1 VANSTQSLFQLLK
14 GESQELI
21 QRWVQAIKAT
31 IVTEPLPRSE
41 LLDHVPA
48 FVEEL
53 VAALFPDAMPLPGGG
68 SYAEEHG
75 SQRLRLGFDV
85 GEVVREYGLL
95 HACILQLAD
104 ERGVS
109 VSLAEHLVV
118 ARWLNT
124 GIAQAVSQY
133 ALERNLEIQR
143 QASEHLGFMAHE
155 LRDPL
160 SAARL
165 ALHRL
170 RLQELSQGGRTV
182 DLLERNLKR
191 TADMI
196 DTTLTHA
203 SLKLGVAVRP
213 EPLRLRDFLDEI
225 RLDSAAE
232 AQIKHIEIQ
241 LSVPEDLVLEA
252 DPRLLRSAVTNLML
266 NAVKF
271 TPPEGHVSVSVR
283 RHEGRLLIE
292 VSDSCGGLP
301 PGKVE
306 ELFAPLVQ
314 RAENRT
320 GFGLGLSIALQATEA
335 HNGTIRVTDLP
346 GHGCVFI
353 IDLPDRTVAPKG
365 ED

>member
-1 VANSTQSLFQLLK
+1 VASPESLFELLK
-14 GESQELI
+14 GETHELI
-21 QRWVQAIKAT
+21 QRWAQAIKAT
-31 IVTEPLPRSE
+31 IVTEPIPRSE

-48 FVEEL
+48 FVDEL

-75 SQRLRLGFDV
+75 AQRLRLGFDV

-95 HACILQLAD
+95 HACILELAD
-104 ERGVS
+104 ERGVP

-118 ARWLNT
+118 ARWLNA

-143 QASEHLGFMAHE
+143 QASEHLGFIAHE

-165 ALHRL
+165 ALQRL

-191 TADMI
+191 TADLI

-203 SLKLGVAVRP
+203 SMKLGVAVRP
-213 EPLRLRDFLDEI
+213 EPLRLRDFLEEI
-225 RLDSAAE
+225 RLDSAGE
-232 AQIKHIEIQ
+232 AQVKDIEVR
-241 LSVPEDLVLEA
+241 LSVPEDLVLQA
-252 DPRLLRSAVTNLML
+252 DPRLLRSAVTNLLL
-266 NAVKF
+266 NAIKF
-271 TPPEGHVSVSVR
+271 TPQEGSVSVSVR
-283 RHEGRLLIE
+283 RHDGRLLIE
-292 VSDSCGGLP
+292 VADSCGGLP

-314 RAENRT
+314 RAENRS
-320 GFGLGLSIALQATEA
+320 GFGLGLSISLQATEA
-335 HNGTIRVTDLP
+335 HNGTIRVNDLP

-353 IDLPDRTVAPKG
+353 IDLPDRTLG
-365 ED
+365 TEG

>member
-1 VANSTQSLFQLLK
+1 VANPQSLFQLLK
-14 GESQELI
+14 TESEELI
-21 QRWVQAIKAT
+21 QRWAQAIKAT
-31 IVTEPLPRSE
+31 IVTEPMPRSE

-48 FVEEL
+48 FVDEL
-53 VAALFPDAMPLPGGG
+53 VAALFPDAIPLPGGG
-68 SYAEEHG
+68 SYAEDHG

-95 HACILQLAD
+95 QACILQLAD

-109 VSLAEHLVV
+109 IDLAEHLVV

-143 QASEHLGFMAHE
+143 QASEHLGFIAHE

-165 ALHRL
+165 ALDRL
-170 RLQELSQGGRTV
+170 RLQELSRGGRAV

-191 TADMI
+191 AAEMI
-196 DTTLTHA
+196 DTTLIHA
-203 SLKLGVAVRP
+203 SLKLGVSVHP
-213 EPLRLRDFLDEI
+213 EPLRLRDFLEEI
-225 RLDSAAE
+225 RLDSAGE
-232 AQIKHIEIQ
+232 AQIKNIEIQ
-241 LSVPEDLVLEA
+241 LSVPEDLVIEA
-252 DPRLLRSAVTNLML
+252 DPRLMRSAVANLVL

-271 TPPEGHVSVSVR
+271 TPPGGAVSVTVR
-283 RHEGRLLIE
+283 RRDGRLLIE

-314 RAENRT
+314 RAENRS
-320 GFGLGLSIALQATEA
+320 GFGLGLAISLQATEA

-353 IDLPDRTVAPKG
+353 MDLPDRTMAPTG
-365 ED
+365 E